1 MYKVPKNG
9 ATVTIFAPYDCGNN
23 CPFCVNKKEYKENP
37 NFDLEE
43 VINSITIMN
52 KITPNCD
59 FVITGGEPLADLDK
73 FERIVLTIKGLN
85 LFGSNHKLFI
95 NTTLPIKRED
105 IDRINKF
112 KDTITC
118 INISRHINKYV
129 KECDDELIKL
139 LEVPVR
145 INCVLY
151 TEKEALY
158 ADKLINRFKDF
169 KNVTGIQFRDNYIGV
184 GYDNLYNCYENK
196 RLDNLLKGLRVDV
209 NDCKFH
215 FTSFRWDCEISKK
228 PLIKFHRTMC
238 YSKIPSGDLIEINDV
253 IINPRG
259 DILDDWNEYGELLNL
274 VEYMKG
280 VKKCLT
286 NTKIGLKI

>member
-37 NFDLEE
+37 NFNLAE
-43 VINSITIMN
+43 VINSIVRMDW
-52 KITPNCD
+52 ITPNCD
-59 FVITGGEPLADLDK
+59 YVITGGEPLADLDK
-73 FERIVLTIKGLN
+73 FELLVLKIKELN
-85 LFGSNHKLFI
+85 LKGSNHKLFI
-95 NTTLPIKRED
+95 NTTLPIKKED

-129 KECDDELIKL
+129 KECDDEFIRL

-158 ADKLINRFKDF
+158 ANKLIDRFKDF
-169 KNVTGIQFRDNYIGV
+169 ENVTGIQFRDNYIGV
-184 GYDNLYNCYENK
+184 GTNNLYNFYDNE
-196 RLDNLLKGLRVDV
+196 RLNNLLKVLGV
-209 NDCKFH
+209 KFDNTKIH
-215 FTSFRWDCEISKK
+215 FNSFRWDYKVLET
-228 PLIKFHRTMC
+228 PLVKFHRTMC
-238 YSKIPSGDLIEINDV
+238 YSKVRHSDSVEINDV

-274 VEYMKG
+274 NEYMKG
-280 VKKCLT
+280 IEKE
-286 NTKIGLKI
+286 

>member
-37 NFDLEE
+37 NFNLVE
-43 VINSITIMN
+43 VINSIVRMDW
-52 KITPNCD
+52 ITPNCD

-73 FERIVLTIKGLN
+73 FELLVLKIKELN
-85 LFGSNHKLFI
+85 LKGSNHKLFI

-129 KECDDELIKL
+129 KECDDEFIRL

-158 ADKLINRFKDF
+158 ADRLINRFRDF
-169 KNVTGIQFRDNYIGV
+169 ENVTGIQFRDNYIGV
-184 GYDNLYNCYENK
+184 GAKNLYNFYDNE
-196 RLDNLLKGLRVDV
+196 RLNNLLKVLGV
-209 NDCKFH
+209 KFDNTKIH
-215 FTSFRWDCEISKK
+215 FNSFRWDYKVLEA
-228 PLIKFHRTMC
+228 PLVKFHRTMC
-238 YSKIPSGDLIEINDV
+238 YSKVRHSDSIEINDV

-274 VEYMKG
+274 NEYMKG
-280 VKKCLT
+280 IEKE
-286 NTKIGLKI
+286 